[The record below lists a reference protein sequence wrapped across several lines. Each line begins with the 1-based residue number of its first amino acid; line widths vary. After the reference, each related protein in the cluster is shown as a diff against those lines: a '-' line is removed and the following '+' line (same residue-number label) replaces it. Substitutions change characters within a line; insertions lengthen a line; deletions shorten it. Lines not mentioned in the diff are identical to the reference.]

1 MSDEKDIPKLN
12 DKQRRFCLEY
22 CIDLD
27 RNRAYKVAYP
37 SDKSDAT
44 VRANASRMLT
54 NANILE
60 YIAELQENT
69 AEALG
74 ITRIGV
80 AKELQKIAF
89 ANMGDYNDDWHELK
103 EWDKLTDDQKAAIS
117 EITHTKTTFEGG
129 EKVMIK
135 FKTHDKLK
143 GIADLN
149 KMLGF
154 NEPEEFKGSIEGIK
168 RIEWVD

>member
-22 CIDLD
+22 CIDL
-27 RNRAYKVAYP
+27 NATQAAIRAGYSEKTAAVIGCENLIKP
-37 SDKSDAT
+37 
-44 VRANASRMLT
+44 
-54 NANILE
+54 NIAE
-60 YIAELQENT
+60 YIKELQEDT
-69 AEALG
+69 AKALG

-117 EITHTKTTFEGG
+117 EITHTVTTFEGG